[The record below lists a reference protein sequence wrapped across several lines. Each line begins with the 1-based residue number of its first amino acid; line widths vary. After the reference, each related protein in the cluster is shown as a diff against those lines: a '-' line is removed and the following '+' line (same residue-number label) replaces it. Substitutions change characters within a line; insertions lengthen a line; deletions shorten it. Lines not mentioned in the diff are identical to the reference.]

1 MKKKLTMSRRPFL
14 MNGGLLATVPAM
26 SAMGFQESSADLA
39 SKTIGEP
46 LRNIP
51 VVESADVVVCGG
63 GPAGIAAAIAAARK
77 GARVVLIELQGCL
90 GGVWTSGLLTSVL
103 DFENK
108 KGLMAEFVEKLESRG
123 GRAVNKLNQPT
134 KTFDAEAMKFALETW
149 CGKNGITL
157 HFHTRVVSVVKVG
170 DRLTH
175 VVTESKSGRMA
186 VEGTVFIDAT
196 GDGDLGAQAGCEFE
210 VGHPESGA
218 TQPMSMLALVGGIKA
233 SEIRDFYIDEPGQ
246 PWAPS
251 KNNLRKAMEEGG
263 HSPSYAK
270 PTLWRIRDDLFCLM
284 ANHEYGV
291 NGLSEKDVTRAT
303 IHARRELNG
312 LIDGLRS
319 TGGVWKDIH
328 LVATPEQIGIRE
340 GRRLRG
346 LYTLTVDDLKAG
358 RRFDDGICRVTFC
371 VDIHSL
377 DPKKGKAIEKLDW
390 KTKPY
395 DIPLR
400 ALVAKDVDGLLFAG
414 RCISGDFYA
423 HASYRVTGNAVAM
436 GEAAGKAA
444 AAAVLRGCL
453 PAEVSI
459 SELG

>member
-1 MKKKLTMSRRPFL
+1 MKKKLNMSRRPFL
-14 MNGGLLATVPAM
+14 MTGGLLAAAPAIA
-26 SAMGFQESSADLA
+26 SQEIRIDD
-39 SKTIGEP
+39 KGEAVKEP
-46 LRNIP
+46 ARNTS
-51 VVESADVVVCGG
+51 VVESTDVVVCGG
-63 GPAGIAAAIAAARK
+63 GPAGVAAAIAAARK

-90 GGVWTSGLLTSVL
+90 GGVWTSGLLSSIL

-108 KGLMAEFVEKLESRG
+108 DGLMEEFVEKLESRG

-134 KTFDAEAMKFALETW
+134 KTFDVEAMKFALETW
-149 CGKNGITL
+149 CEKTGITL
-157 HFHTRVVSVVKVG
+157 HFHTRVVSVVKDG

-175 VVTESKSGRMA
+175 VIAESKSGRMA

-218 TQPMSMLALVGGIKA
+218 TQPMSMLALVGGIQA

-251 KNNLRKAMEEGG
+251 KNNLRKVMEEGG
-263 HSPSYAK
+263 HSPSYTK

-284 ANHEYGV
+284 ANHEYGY

-303 IHARRELNG
+303 IQARRELNE

-319 TGGVWKDIH
+319 TGGVWSDIH

-346 LYTLTVDDLKAG
+346 RYTLTVDDLKVG
-358 RRFDDGICRVTFC
+358 RRFEDGICPVTFC

-377 DPKKGKAIEKLDW
+377 DPKKGKAIETLDW
-390 KTKPY
+390 KMKPY

-400 ALVAKDVDGLLFAG
+400 ALIAKDVDGLLFAG

-444 AAAVLRGCL
+444 SAAVLRGCL